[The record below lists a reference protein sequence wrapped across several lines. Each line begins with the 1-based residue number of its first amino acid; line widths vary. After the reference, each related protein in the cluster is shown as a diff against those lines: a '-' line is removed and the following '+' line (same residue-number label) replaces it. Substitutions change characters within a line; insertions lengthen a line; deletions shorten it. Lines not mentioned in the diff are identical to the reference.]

1 MRFNY
6 TYLLLFITC
15 IPIISSAQ
23 QADVDRVF
31 SPVEIESLLLR
42 NNIQLFA
49 AKYDVD
55 MAQAEILQAKVWP
68 NPSLEISEV
77 NLWANSTSEQ
87 LPRLWRD
94 YGHTQ
99 QFALELEQLVE
110 TSNKRKKRISIKEL
124 EKVDAELAFEELL
137 RSLKLELRTSLI
149 ELDRLQKQ
157 ETQVHYAVSY
167 FEQLSG
173 QYSRQSENKTVSKAE
188 YYRIQSELIQQ
199 KEQLVDLRSEKA
211 ELLSKINL
219 FAGLPHGSISR
230 IDSNQPIA
238 FEQQAFLEAKEN
250 ISENRVAIKR
260 ALNKQQLAERTH
272 RLAKAEAVPDLNF
285 MVNYD
290 RGGNIMQD
298 FVGLGLRIDLPV
310 FNRNKGNIQVAQL
323 AIQQEQKN
331 TAYLKQEIEN
341 DIDRQI
347 QQLSFYEQALKEY
360 PPEAIES
367 YQMMM
372 DNYQKHLNNQQITL
386 LEFIDFSTSFLEAQQ
401 TFWNLQ
407 ENYSKL
413 YQELQYS
420 LGTDL

>member
-1 MRFNY
+1 MRFNN
-6 TYLLLFITC
+6 TYILIFLAC
-15 IPIISSAQ
+15 IPFISFAQ
-23 QADVDRVF
+23 QPNAEKLF
-31 SPVEIESLLLR
+31 STAEIENLFLKNNMQLL
-42 NNIQLFA
+42 A
-49 AKYDVD
+49 AKYEIDK
-55 MAQAEILQAKVWP
+55 AQAEILQAKVWT

-77 NLWANSTSEQ
+77 NLWSNETSEQ

-94 YGHTQ
+94 YGNTQ

-157 ETQVHYAVSY
+157 ERQMLYVVNY

-173 QYSRQSENKTVSKAE
+173 QYSRQSDNKTVSKAE

-199 KEQLVDLRSEKA
+199 REQLVDLQNEKA
-211 ELLSKINL
+211 DLLSKINL
-219 FAGLPHGSISR
+219 IAGLPYGSI
-230 IDSNQPIA
+230 NQIEAKQPVE
-238 FEQQAFLEAKEN
+238 FEQQAFLEAKHN
-250 ISENRVAIKR
+250 VSENRIAIKR
-260 ALNKQQLAERTH
+260 ALNKQQLAERSS
-272 RLAKAEAVPDLNF
+272 RLAKAEAVPDLHF
-285 MVNYD
+285 IVNYD
-290 RGGNIMQD
+290 RGGNIMQN
-298 FVGLGLRIDLPV
+298 FVGLGLRMDLPV
-310 FNRNKGNIQVAQL
+310 FNRNKGAIQAAQL
-323 AIQQEQKN
+323 AVEQEQKN
-331 TAYLKQEIEN
+331 TAFLKQEIEN

-347 QQLSFYEQALKEY
+347 QQLSLYQKALNDY

-367 YQMMM
+367 YQVMM
-372 DNYQKHLNNQQITL
+372 DNYQKHLKNQQITL

-420 LGTDL
+420 LGTD